1 MARLGSIKAHKW
13 DRYHPQLLSLAAQ
26 QYMEKDQ
33 ERKSHWFEAGED
45 VAIQG
50 LLAGYNDERRVYIV
64 TIDTPAEYAYIH
76 DRWPLLVKA
85 A

>member
-1 MARLGSIKAHKW
+1 MARMARLGSIKAHKW

-33 ERKSHWFEAGED
+33 ARKSHWFEVGED

-50 LLAGYNDERRVYIV
+50 LLAEYNNERRV
-64 TIDTPAEYAYIH
+64 IDTSAEYAYIH